1 MPILQKTLEE
11 PLLTR
16 QQVAVV
22 RDIARAAQLAG
33 ALKELQMTI
42 QIVNPL
48 INESEP
54 TKVQPITRLT
64 NVPNVI
70 AYLKDEVE
78 RVLMQIKTPKQH
90 PDNSEPVPTNAS
102 GKGAK

>member
-42 QIVNPL
+42 QIVSL
-48 INESEP
+48 SHESEP
-54 TKVQPITRLT
+54 LKVQPITRLA
-64 NVPNVI
+64 NVPNVV

-90 PDNSEPVPTNAS
+90 PDNSEPVPTNVP